1 MDLPDETRV
10 AAVHLLMIREQF
22 GVLVIITILLEDNMG
37 ISENVL
43 HDRRRIYLN

>member
-10 AAVHLLMIREQF
+10 AAVHLLVMREQF
-22 GVLVIITILLEDNMG
+22 EVLVIITILLEDDKG
-37 ISENVL
+37 TSENVL